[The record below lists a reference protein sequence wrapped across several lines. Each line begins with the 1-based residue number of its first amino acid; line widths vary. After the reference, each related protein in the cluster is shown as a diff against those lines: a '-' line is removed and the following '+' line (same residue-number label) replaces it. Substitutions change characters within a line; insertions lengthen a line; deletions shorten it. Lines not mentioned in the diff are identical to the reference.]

1 MNTNPETTELRE
13 VVQRTVEMVE
23 QNARDNAYLRGAF
36 EQMNQRFDDS
46 AESINQRFGQVDQ
59 RFGQMDQRFDQMDK
73 RIDDLIQLFSYR
85 FEQVDKRFEQ
95 IDKRIDDLTQ
105 SVNHRFEQMER
116 RFEAVERRIS
126 SVEGQFS
133 TQLRWI
139 IGLMAPM
146 YLALIA
152 LIIKVFLGS

>member
-46 AESINQRFGQVDQ
+46 AESINQRFDQV
-59 RFGQMDQRFDQMDK
+59 DK
-73 RIDDLIQLFSYR
+73 RIDDLIQLFNYR
-85 FEQVDKRFEQ
+85 FEQMDKRFEQ

-105 SVNHRFEQMER
+105 SVNHRFEQMERRFEAIDR

>member
-1 MNTNPETTELRE
+1 MHTNPETTELRE

-23 QNARDNAYLRGAF
+23 QTARDNAYLRGAF

-46 AESINQRFGQVDQ
+46 AESINQRFDQV
-59 RFGQMDQRFDQMDK
+59 DK
-73 RIDDLIQLFSYR
+73 RIDDLIQLFNYR

-95 IDKRIDDLTQ
+95 VDKRIDDLTQ
-105 SVNHRFEQMER
+105 SVNHRFEQMDR
-116 RFEAVERRIS
+116 RFEAIERRMS
-126 SVEGQFS
+126 SFEGQLS